1 MYLLPLFT
9 SYTFYKEE
17 LWMFSCLQIEVLSVD
32 ISLVRKEL
40 IQTNSLSEGRLKYK
54 SS

>member
-17 LWMFSCLQIEVLSVD
+17 LWFVFLSSD
-32 ISLVRKEL
+32 GSAQR
-40 IQTNSLSEGRLKYK
+40 
-54 SS
+54 